1 MPQEADQNASDTAF
15 TVLSLLLDMVFS
27 MTLQEVAHLGIA
39 DMLRD
44 GPKPVRA
51 LAQEAGVQEDVLLLC
66 LRVLCSKEIF
76 VETAVEVFA
85 HTEAS
90 RHLQTNPLGSMLD
103 MAEIF
108 RAEWQRMTLTPEALT
123 YTLQTGQPAIEH
135 VLGENLWSY
144 LTRHPSEYATF
155 NRAMTSVSVLH
166 NEAVAQACDLT
177 GLHSL
182 VDLGGGEGSFL
193 STLLLLHPE
202 MRGTLFDIAPVVER
216 ARALIAQTGLTQRCT
231 CIAGDFL
238 ERVPEGGDAY
248 LIKQVMHNWSN
259 ENALRILRNCRQ
271 AIAPGGKL
279 FIIEY
284 ILPEPPSKPST
295 YLTLSVMLRQIAP
308 GGYQRTVQQLRDL
321 LNDAGFEYAGITQ
334 TNAPQSVLEARVRH

>member
-1 MPQEADQNASDTAF
+1 MPQEADQNVSDPAF

-39 DMLRD
+39 DLLRD
-44 GPKPVRA
+44 GPKPVSM
-51 LAQEAGVQEDVLLLC
+51 LAQETGIQEEVLQLF

-76 VETAVEVFA
+76 VEIAAGVFA
-85 HTEAS
+85 HTEIS
-90 RHLQTNPLGSMLD
+90 RHLQTNPLGSMRD

-108 RAEWQRMTLTPEALT
+108 RSEWQRRTLTPEALT
-123 YTLQTGQPAIEH
+123 YTLQTGKPAIEPI
-135 VLGENLWSY
+135 LGENLWSY
-144 LTRHPSEYATF
+144 LTGHPTEYATF
-155 NRAMTSVSVLH
+155 NRAMTAVSLLH
-166 NEAVAQACDLT
+166 NEVVAQACDLR

-193 STLLLLHPE
+193 STILMLNPE
-202 MRGTLFDIAPVVER
+202 MSGTLFDIPPVIEQAK
-216 ARALIAQTGLTQRCT
+216 ARIAQAGLGERCT

-248 LIKQVMHNWSN
+248 FIKQVMHDWNA

-271 AIAPGGKL
+271 AIAPTGKL

-284 ILPEPPSKPST
+284 ILPDPPSKPAT
-295 YLTLSVMLRQIAP
+295 YLTLSVMLRQVTS
-308 GGYQRTVQQLRDL
+308 GGYQRTVQEWRHL
-321 LNDAGFEYAGITQ
+321 LNDAGFEYVRITP
-334 TNAPQSVLEARVRH
+334 TSAPQSVLEAKVLH